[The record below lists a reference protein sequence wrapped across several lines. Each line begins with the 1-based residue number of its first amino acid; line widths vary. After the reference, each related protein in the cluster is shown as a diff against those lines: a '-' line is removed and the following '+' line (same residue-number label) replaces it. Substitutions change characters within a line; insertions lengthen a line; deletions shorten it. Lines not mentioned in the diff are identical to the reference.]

1 MRYKIVAHRAAT
13 SNPTINYILKKA
25 SLPMKKTSTS
35 TMGQEPAIR
44 EGRRALAPKI
54 TTLAF
59 LRQFARAYQP
69 VLSGTLPGIIL
80 N

>member
-1 MRYKIVAHRAAT
+1 
-13 SNPTINYILKKA
+13 
-25 SLPMKKTSTS
+25 MKKTSTP

-69 VLSGTLPGIIL
+69 VLSGTMPGIIL